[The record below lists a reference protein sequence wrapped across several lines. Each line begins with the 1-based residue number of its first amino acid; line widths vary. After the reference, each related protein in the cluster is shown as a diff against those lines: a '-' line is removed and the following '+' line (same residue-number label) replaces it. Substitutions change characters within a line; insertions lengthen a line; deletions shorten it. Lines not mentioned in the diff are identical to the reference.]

1 MKQVNG
7 RDVAKAAGVS
17 QSTVSRVMNSDARIG
32 HDTRCRVL
40 AAARKLGYDMC
51 PASGRWSV
59 GVLLGFPARDANGYY
74 AELFAAVF
82 QEIEKRGLHLE
93 AIWKKFNMEN
103 EPRPIRGVLILS
115 NPEPQTLTQYYPLP
129 SVWINGKSDHLHNI
143 CSCNVDSKASL
154 NLAIRHL
161 RGLGHRDIRFLSLEG
176 RVAEEKKLTHRWQS
190 FLELM
195 RDYGIESPER
205 QGIFPDSR
213 SFDALLQA
221 VRHAVNDGCTAFICV
236 NSRYTLQLNAALHTL
251 RISVPDDVSVIDW
264 EFDGVS
270 AYLDPPRTALAVNFA
285 GFARSAL
292 DMLTTMIEK
301 HTTPRTVWS
310 PPLSS
315 AAKAAPLLAQ
325 FSRHEKTR
333 SQSKKKPLLRAAFL
347 RNVNQP
353 LRLLSLPRLRNPS

>member
-40 AAARKLGYDMC
+40 AAARELGYDMR

-59 GVLLGFPARDANGYY
+59 GVLFGFSAHDANGYY

-103 EPRPIRGVLILS
+103 EPRPIRGLLILS

-129 SVWINGKSDHLHNI
+129 IVWINGKSDHLHNI

-161 RGLGHRDIRFLSLEG
+161 RELGHRDIRFLSLEG
-176 RVAEEKKLTHRWQS
+176 RDAEEKKLTHRWES
-190 FLELM
+190 FLALM
-195 RDYGIESPER
+195 RDYGVESPER
-205 QGIFPDSR
+205 QGIFLDQNSPDAMLS
-213 SFDALLQA
+213 A
-221 VRHAVNDGCTAFICV
+221 VRNAVNDGCTAFICV
-236 NSRYTLQLNAALHTL
+236 NSRHTLQLNAALHTL

-270 AYLDPPRTALAVNFA
+270 AYLDPPRTALGVNFA
-285 GFARSAL
+285 GLARRAL
-292 DMLTTMIEK
+292 DMLTTMVEK
-301 HTTPRTVWS
+301 HTTPPDALV
-310 PPLSS
+310 SS
-315 AAKAAPLLAQ
+315 ILIRRKSCAAPRQ
-325 FSRHEKTR
+325 I
-333 SQSKKKPLLRAAFL
+333 
-347 RNVNQP
+347 QP
-353 LRLLSLPRLRNPS
+353 S

>member
-32 HDTRCRVL
+32 HDTRRKVL
-40 AAARKLGYDMC
+40 AAARELGYDMR

-59 GVLLGFPARDANGYY
+59 GVLFGFTARDANGYY

-93 AIWKKFNMEN
+93 AIWKKFNTEN
-103 EPRPIRGVLILS
+103 EPRPIRGLLILS

-129 SVWINGKSDHLHNI
+129 IVWINGKSDHLHNI

-161 RGLGHRDIRFLSLEG
+161 RELGHRDIRFLSLEG
-176 RVAEEKKLTHRWQS
+176 RDAEEKKLTHRWES
-190 FLELM
+190 FLALM
-195 RDYGIESPER
+195 RDYGVESPER
-205 QGIFPDSR
+205 QGIFLDQNSPDAMLS
-213 SFDALLQA
+213 A
-221 VRHAVNDGCTAFICV
+221 VRNAVNDGCTAFICV
-236 NSRYTLQLNAALHTL
+236 NSRHTLQLNAALHTL

-285 GFARSAL
+285 GLARCAL
-292 DMLTTMIEK
+292 DMLTTMVEN
-301 HTTPRTVWS
+301 HTTPPDALV
-310 PPLSS
+310 SS
-315 AAKAAPLLAQ
+315 ILIRRKSCAAPRQ
-325 FSRHEKTR
+325 I
-333 SQSKKKPLLRAAFL
+333 
-347 RNVNQP
+347 QP
-353 LRLLSLPRLRNPS
+353 S

>member
-32 HDTRCRVL
+32 HDTRRKVL
-40 AAARKLGYDMC
+40 AAARELGYDMR

-59 GVLLGFPARDANGYY
+59 GVLFGFTARDANSYY

-103 EPRPIRGVLILS
+103 EPRPIRGLLILS

-129 SVWINGKSDHLHNI
+129 IVWINGKSDHLHNI
-143 CSCNVDSKASL
+143 CSCNVNSKASL

-161 RGLGHRDIRFLSLEG
+161 RELGHRDIRFLSLEG
-176 RVAEEKKLTHRWQS
+176 RDAEEKKLTHRWES
-190 FLELM
+190 FLALM
-195 RDYGIESPER
+195 RDYGVESPER
-205 QGIFPDSR
+205 QGIFLDQNSPDAMLS
-213 SFDALLQA
+213 A
-221 VRHAVNDGCTAFICV
+221 VRNAVNDGCTAFICV
-236 NSRYTLQLNAALHTL
+236 NSRHTLQLNAALHTL

-285 GFARSAL
+285 GLARRAL
-292 DMLTTMIEK
+292 DMLTTMVEN
-301 HTTPRTVWS
+301 HTTPPDALV
-310 PPLSS
+310 SS
-315 AAKAAPLLAQ
+315 ILIRRKSCAAPRQ
-325 FSRHEKTR
+325 I
-333 SQSKKKPLLRAAFL
+333 
-347 RNVNQP
+347 QP
-353 LRLLSLPRLRNPS
+353 S